1 MNTTKFSACSELEAL
16 LPAYAD
22 GSLPTA
28 EAEHVAAHFPGCPG
42 CQQQLRE
49 LRALAADLDA
59 ALPEVPGTALRA
71 NFMALLEQQ
80 KQLLKPEIAA
90 MAAATPNFV
99 SVSGRAPGGQAAPEP
114 ATAKV
119 ISLWPTAL
127 ASNWVRIAASIVLV
141 AAGVLLGRQLP
152 WGGGAGN
159 TMATNAPAASP
170 PAPATLAAALSGDS
184 GHAVSAS
191 NRIALVTNSTKP
203 AAAPDD
209 ATVQVLLNTLNF
221 DPNPNVRLAACEAL
235 YRLREAPGV
244 REGLANSLPI
254 QTDPNVQIAL
264 IDMVVSLRVHR
275 AVPQLQ
281 RLAKK
286 PDALPVVRA
295 QAEAGIGKL
304 I

>member
-1 MNTTKFSACSELEAL
+1 MKTPELSACHELEAL
-16 LPAYAD
+16 LPAYVER
-22 GSLPTA
+22 SLPAA
-28 EAEHVAAHFPGCPG
+28 EAERVAAHLPACPA
-42 CQQQLRE
+42 CQLQVTQ
-49 LRALAADLDA
+49 LRALSDDLDA
-59 ALPEVPGTALRA
+59 ALPEVPRTALRA
-71 NFMALLEQQ
+71 NFMAMLEQQ
-80 KQLLKPEIAA
+80 KQLLNPEAA
-90 MAAATPNFV
+90 
-99 SVSGRAPGGQAAPEP
+99 SAPIQAQPE
-114 ATAKV
+114 AKV
-119 ISLWPTAL
+119 VSMWPTAL
-127 ASNWVRIAASIVLV
+127 ANNWLRIAASIVLI
-141 AAGVLLGRQLP
+141 AAGVFLGRNLH
-152 WGGGAGN
+152 WGNNAN
-159 TMATNAPAASP
+159 TVATTTEKNAHT
-170 PAPATLAAALSGDS
+170 TLANALTNDNGRP
-184 GHAVSAS
+184 VSAS
-191 NRIALVTNSTKP
+191 DRIQLVTNATKP

-235 YRLREAPGV
+235 YRLRDAPGV

-286 PDALPVVRA
+286 ADALPVVRA

>member
-1 MNTTKFSACSELEAL
+1 MKTPELSACHELEAL
-16 LPAYAD
+16 LPAYVER
-22 GSLPTA
+22 SLPAA
-28 EAEHVAAHFPGCPG
+28 EADRVAAHLAICPA
-42 CQQQLRE
+42 CQLQVTQ
-49 LRALAADLDA
+49 LRALSDDLDA
-59 ALPEVPGTALRA
+59 ALPEVPRTALRA
-71 NFMALLEQQ
+71 NFMAMLEQQ
-80 KQLLKPEIAA
+80 KQQLNPEA
-90 MAAATPNFV
+90 
-99 SVSGRAPGGQAAPEP
+99 SAAPTVIQPE
-114 ATAKV
+114 AKV
-119 ISLWPTAL
+119 VSMWPTAL
-127 ASNWVRIAASIVLV
+127 ANNWLRIAASIVLI
-141 AAGVLLGRQLP
+141 AAGVFLGRNLH
-152 WGGGAGN
+152 WGSN
-159 TMATNAPAASP
+159 VNSVATTTEKNAPT
-170 PAPATLAAALSGDS
+170 TLANALTNDNGRP
-184 GHAVSAS
+184 VSAS
-191 NRIALVTNSTKP
+191 DRIQLVTNATKP

-235 YRLREAPGV
+235 YRLRDAPGV

-286 PDALPVVRA
+286 ADALPVVRA

>member
-1 MNTTKFSACSELEAL
+1 MKTPELSACHELEAL
-16 LPAYAD
+16 LPAYVER
-22 GSLPTA
+22 SLPAT
-28 EAEHVAAHFPGCPG
+28 EAERVAAHLPACPT
-42 CQQQLRE
+42 CQLQVTQ
-49 LRALAADLDA
+49 LRALSDDLDA
-59 ALPEVPGTALRA
+59 ALPEVPRTALRA
-71 NFMALLEQQ
+71 NFMAMLEQQ
-80 KQLLKPEIAA
+80 KQLLNPE
-90 MAAATPNFV
+90 AAAAPTPIQPN
-99 SVSGRAPGGQAAPEP
+99 
-114 ATAKV
+114 AKV
-119 ISLWPTAL
+119 VSMWPTAL
-127 ASNWVRIAASIVLV
+127 ADNWLRIAASLVLI
-141 AAGVLLGRQLP
+141 AAGVFLGRNLH
-152 WGGGAGN
+152 WGDNAN
-159 TMATNAPAASP
+159 SVATTTEKNAPT
-170 PAPATLAAALSGDS
+170 TLANALTNDNGRP
-184 GHAVSAS
+184 VSAS
-191 NRIALVTNSTKP
+191 DRIQLVTNATKA

-235 YRLREAPGV
+235 YRLRDAPGV

-286 PDALPVVRA
+286 ADALPVVRA

>member
-1 MNTTKFSACSELEAL
+1 MKTPELSACHELEAL
-16 LPAYAD
+16 LPAYVER
-22 GSLPTA
+22 SLPAA
-28 EAEHVAAHFPGCPG
+28 EVDRVAAHLPTCPT
-42 CQQQLRE
+42 CQLQVTQ
-49 LRALAADLDA
+49 LRALSDDLDA
-59 ALPEVPGTALRA
+59 ALPEVPRTALRA
-71 NFMALLEQQ
+71 NFIAMLEQQ
-80 KQLLKPEIAA
+80 KQLLNPEAVVA
-90 MAAATPNFV
+90 PAPVQSETKVV
-99 SVSGRAPGGQAAPEP
+99 SM
-114 ATAKV
+114 
-119 ISLWPTAL
+119 WPTAL
-127 ASNWVRIAASIVLV
+127 ANNWMRIAASIVLI
-141 AAGVLLGRQLP
+141 AAGVFLGRNLH
-152 WGGGAGN
+152 WGN
-159 TMATNAPAASP
+159 TTNSVAANTEK
-170 PAPATLAAALSGDS
+170 PAPATLANALTSDNGRP
-184 GHAVSAS
+184 VSAS
-191 NRIALVTNSTKP
+191 DRIQLVTNSTKA

-235 YRLREAPGV
+235 YRLRDAPGV

>member
-1 MNTTKFSACSELEAL
+1 MKTTEFSACSDLEAL
-16 LPAYAD
+16 LPAYAE
-22 GSLPTA
+22 GSLPPA
-28 EAEHVAAHFPGCPG
+28 EAGRVATHLPGCPA
-42 CQQQLRE
+42 CQQQLRA
-49 LRALAADLDA
+49 LRALSADFDA

-71 NFMALLEQQ
+71 NFMAMLEQQ
-80 KQLLKPEIAA
+80 KQLLKPEVA
-90 MAAATPNFV
+90 V
-99 SVSGRAPGGQAAPEP
+99 APAFGAAPVIESP
-114 ATAKV
+114 TAKV

-127 ASNWVRIAASIVLV
+127 ASSWVRVAASIVLV

-152 WGGGAGN
+152 WAGAGN
-159 TMATNAPAASP
+159 TVATTAPAASQ
-170 PAPATLAAALSGDS
+170 PARVTLATALGGDS
-184 GHAVSAS
+184 GHSISAS
-191 NRIALVTNSTKP
+191 NRIALVTNSPKT
-203 AAAPDD
+203 AEPDD

-235 YRLREAPGV
+235 YRLRDAPGV

-286 PDALPVVRA
+286 ADALPVVRA

>member
-1 MNTTKFSACSELEAL
+1 MKTPELSICHELEAL
-16 LPAYAD
+16 LPAYVER
-22 GSLPTA
+22 SLPAA
-28 EAEHVAAHFPGCPG
+28 EAERVATHLPTCPA
-42 CQQQLRE
+42 CQLQVTQ
-49 LRALAADLDA
+49 LRALSDDLDA
-59 ALPEVPGTALRA
+59 ALPEVPRTALRA
-71 NFMALLEQQ
+71 NFMAMLEQQ
-80 KQLLKPEIAA
+80 KQLLNPEVA
-90 MAAATPNFV
+90 V
-99 SVSGRAPGGQAAPEP
+99 APAPVQSE
-114 ATAKV
+114 AKV
-119 ISLWPTAL
+119 VSMWPTAL
-127 ASNWVRIAASIVLV
+127 ANNWLRIAASIVLI
-141 AAGVLLGRQLP
+141 AAGVFLGRNLQ
-152 WGGGAGN
+152 WGN
-159 TMATNAPAASP
+159 TATNNVAANTEK
-170 PAPATLAAALSGDS
+170 PAPTTLANALTSDNGRP
-184 GHAVSAS
+184 VSAS
-191 NRIALVTNSTKP
+191 DRIQLVTNATK
-203 AAAPDD
+203 ATAAPDD

-235 YRLREAPGV
+235 YRLRDAPGV

>member
-1 MNTTKFSACSELEAL
+1 MKLSEFSTCSELEAW
-16 LPAYAD
+16 LPAYAE
-22 GSLPTA
+22 GSLPAA
-28 EAEHVAAHFPGCPG
+28 EADRVAAHLPGCPA
-42 CQQQLRE
+42 CAQQLRE
-49 LRALAADLDA
+49 LRTLSADFDA

-71 NFMALLEQQ
+71 SFMAMLEQQ
-80 KQLLKPEIAA
+80 KQLLKPEGALV
-90 MAAATPNFV
+90 AT
-99 SVSGRAPGGQAAPEP
+99 AAPVAETP
-114 ATAKV
+114 VAKT
-119 ISLWPTAL
+119 ISMWPTAV
-127 ASNWVRIAASIVLV
+127 AGNWLRIAASIVLV
-141 AAGVLLGRQLP
+141 AAGVFLGRQLP
-152 WGGGAGN
+152 WGGRAGN
-159 TMATNAPAASP
+159 TVATAAPAAGP
-170 PAPATLAAALSGDS
+170 PAPATLAAALSGNS

-191 NRIALVTNSTKP
+191 NRIALVTNSTKT
-203 AAAPDD
+203 AEPDD

-281 RLAKK
+281 RLAKR